1 MQSTVHPSVAMMHTM
16 HDNEFTKILSL
27 DPGGTTGI
35 CLGGHC
41 NNVLKL
47 TVDQH
52 QWSVGDLYDFLD
64 NFMRESA
71 TDSTPY
77 GCVHVIYEDFSYR
90 NRARAGL
97 DLTPVKLIGII
108 ELYRERYEPFVSFT
122 KQSAAAGK
130 GFYTDE
136 KLKDLNVYVTGKQH
150 GRDATRHLLQ
160 WANFGAGSQ
169 WIDMQKTTLELV

>member
-1 MQSTVHPSVAMMHTM
+1 MQSTVQTSVDTTHTM
-16 HDNEFTKILSL
+16 QDSDFIKILSL
-27 DPGGTTGI
+27 DPGVTTGV
-35 CLGGHC
+35 CVGGYQ

-47 TVDQH
+47 LVDQK
-52 QWSVGDLYDFLD
+52 QWTVGMLHGYLGEFLSD
-64 NFMRESA
+64 NSRELQ
-71 TDSTPY
+71 TIHI
-77 GCVHVIYEDFSYR
+77 VYEDFSYR

-108 ELYRERYEPFVSFT
+108 ELYREWYEPFVTFT

-130 GFYTDE
+130 GFFTDE
-136 KLKDLNVYVTGKQH
+136 KLKDLNCYTVGKQH

-169 WIDMQKTTLELV
+169 WIDLSKTRIELA

>member
-1 MQSTVHPSVAMMHTM
+1 MQDS
-16 HDNEFTKILSL
+16 EFIKILSL
-27 DPGGTTGI
+27 DPGGTTGV
-35 CLGGHC
+35 CVGGYADNH
-41 NNVLKL
+41 LKL
-47 TVDQH
+47 LVDQK
-52 QWSVGDLYDFLD
+52 QWTVGMLYGYLGDFLND
-64 NFMRESA
+64 NSRGSQ
-71 TDSTPY
+71 PI
-77 GCVHVIYEDFSYR
+77 HVIYEDFSYR
-90 NRARAGL
+90 NRARTGL

-108 ELYRERYEPFVSFT
+108 ELYREWYEPFVSFT

-136 KLKDLNVYVTGKQH
+136 KLKDLNVYATGKQH

>member
-1 MQSTVHPSVAMMHTM
+1 MLDS
-16 HDNEFTKILSL
+16 EFIKILSL
-27 DPGGTTGI
+27 DPGVTTGV
-35 CLGGHC
+35 CVGGYTD
-41 NNVLKL
+41 NVLKL
-47 TVDQH
+47 LVDQQ
-52 QWSVGDLYDFLD
+52 QWTVGMLYDYLGGFLAD
-64 NFMRESA
+64 NTERAE
-71 TDSTPY
+71 PI
-77 GCVHVIYEDFSYR
+77 HVIYEDFSYR

-130 GFYTDE
+130 GFFTDE
-136 KLKDLNVYVTGKQH
+136 KLKDLNCYTTGKQH

-169 WIDMQKTTLELV
+169 WIDFPNTKIELVD